1 MEERPAP
8 SIMTYFCSLEDPRSD
23 HTRRHQLID
32 IITIA
37 ICGVICGAD
46 NWVDMEL
53 FGRSKEGWLKGF
65 LELPNGIPSHDTF
78 GRVFAH
84 LDAQQFRDCFLEW
97 VQEVSAVTR
106 GQVIAIDGK
115 TLRRSHDK
123 SLGKTAIHMVNA
135 WAAENRLVLGQTKVA
150 EKSNEITAIP
160 ELLALLDV
168 SGCIVTIDARGCQK
182 GIARLIIEES
192 GEYVLGRVCKLQP

>member
-97 VQEVSAVTR
+97 VQEVR
-106 GQVIAIDGK
+106 
-115 TLRRSHDK
+115 
-123 SLGKTAIHMVNA
+123 
-135 WAAENRLVLGQTKVA
+135 
-150 EKSNEITAIP
+150 P
-160 ELLALLDV
+160 
-168 SGCIVTIDARGCQK
+168 
-182 GIARLIIEES
+182 
-192 GEYVLGRVCKLQP
+192 